1 MARMNATAIITSHE
15 IAYLPH
21 MLVDDGGVLS
31 YFEQLLE
38 GGIALNAAKPLNLS
52 TH

>member
-1 MARMNATAIITSHE
+1 MARTNATAIITSHE
-15 IAYLPH
+15 VAQLPY

-31 YFEQLLE
+31 YFEQLLTD
-38 GGIALNAAKPLNLS
+38 GIALITAQPLKFS